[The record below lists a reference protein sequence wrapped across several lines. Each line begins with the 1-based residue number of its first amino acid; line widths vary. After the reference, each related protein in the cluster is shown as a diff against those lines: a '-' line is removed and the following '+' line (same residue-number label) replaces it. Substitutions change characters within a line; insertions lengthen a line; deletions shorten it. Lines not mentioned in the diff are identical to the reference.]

1 MRFNFSKMRKS
12 FDLCTL
18 CFCLRALC
26 LPSFKP
32 SRAGLNLTSRW
43 PETSDFHSPISA
55 LVPWPKFMTP
65 SWTIGVGVHHQV
77 NTDCICLAHL
87 ANNARSLLEN
97 LAHFLVAN
105 QSAVHYCSH
114 IIIFVYT
121 LYARY
126 STQYPWS
133 KGTRFDSHSPGEKS
147 NTPADDRIRRT
158 NTNFNFV
165 LLGLGYVCV

>member
-1 MRFNFSKMRKS
+1 MNFSRQ
-12 FDLCTL
+12 
-18 CFCLRALC
+18 ALC

-55 LVPWPKFMTP
+55 LVLRPKFMIP
-65 SWTIGVGVHHQV
+65 SWTIVLVSTIKL

-97 LAHFLVAN
+97 LAHFIAAN
-105 QSAVHYCSH
+105 QSAAYYCSH

-121 LYARY
+121 LYAPY
-126 STQYPWS
+126 CTEYLWS
-133 KGTRFDSHSPGEKS
+133 KGTRFDSHLPGEKVIHLP
-147 NTPADDRIRRT
+147 TIGFVEQIRTSISRCWT
-158 NTNFNFV
+158 WVTSV
-165 LLGLGYVCV
+165 SE